1 MGHKRTIMK
10 INELSKIDKA
20 VDLAQ
25 DVHSGQY
32 RKVSKK
38 PYIIHPFRVY
48 QRARAM
54 GLSNDVQIIAVLH
67 DTYEDA
73 KNKAYVSDKIKSTYG
88 ETIWKYVLILSH
100 DTGMDYNTYLL
111 ALAKKS
117 NVALQVKLLDMIE
130 NLLDNASPKQKEKY
144 LSGLLYLL
152 NNNVKIDNKIVSQI
166 KRITQ

>member
-1 MGHKRTIMK
+1 MK
-10 INELSKIDKA
+10 IHELSKIEKA

-25 DVHSGQY
+25 DIHSGQY

-48 QRARAM
+48 QRAKTM

-73 KNKAYVSDKIKSTYG
+73 KNKDYVSDKIKSTYG
-88 ETIWKYVLILSH
+88 DIIWKFVLLLSH
-100 DTGMDYNTYLL
+100 DKGVDYNTYLL

-130 NLLDNASPKQKEKY
+130 NLLDNPSPKQKEKY

-166 KRITQ
+166 KNLTR